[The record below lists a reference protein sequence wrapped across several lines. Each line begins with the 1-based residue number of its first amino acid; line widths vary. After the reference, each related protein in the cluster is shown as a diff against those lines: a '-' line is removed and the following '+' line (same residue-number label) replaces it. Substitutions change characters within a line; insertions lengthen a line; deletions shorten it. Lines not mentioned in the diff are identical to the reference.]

1 MEIEK
6 NPVYEML
13 CFSDSTLVFDTKL
26 FLEDIIFII
35 FIIFQITLI
44 ISVVLELTNSP

>member
-1 MEIEK
+1 MEFGK

-26 FLEDIIFII
+26 FLVHII